1 MSSAASDVYKRQA
14 SYRVKGVRANVVNFQ
29 PPKISGGCGG
39 IDFFA
44 GSFSLINSDQLVQMG
59 RAIAQGVPSYAFNLA
74 LTSVCPSCL
83 SLIHISEPTR
93 RL

>member
-1 MSSAASDVYKRQA
+1 MFKINKLRVLIALSVLSPSIHASTVMEDVFTEAVTFQTTTATSFSTPTRNGISFGGA

-44 GSFSLINSDQLVQMG
+44 GSFS
-59 RAIAQGVPSYAFNLA
+59 
-74 LTSVCPSCL
+74 
-83 SLIHISEPTR
+83 
-93 RL
+93 